1 VRLSNLPFKLAYNP
15 RSYYMVFVS
24 RSVRKNFRPRVTSCS
39 GVRMF
44 VDTSDADS
52 VRRCSVMCA
61 EHKPIWRELSAPQLL
76 SAWTQSNTARPHA
89 QRTAARTFAVCR
101 LYAYS
106 YRHMSCDMR
115 AGYSDIVL
123 IATTEYFV
131 CIDHISYHI
140 FVYLT
145 FVKTQS
151 NTINEMS
158 GVNSTNNND
167 WRETVSTCLCKS

>member
-1 VRLSNLPFKLAYNP
+1 MIS
-15 RSYYMVFVS
+15 
-24 RSVRKNFRPRVTSCS
+24 KNFLWDLVIYLLSWRTIHARITWFLLVVLFVRIFGRELQGPTLCS

-145 FVKTQS
+145 LSKRKVIQ
-151 NTINEMS
+151 
-158 GVNSTNNND
+158 
-167 WRETVSTCLCKS
+167 